1 MRGARISYSET
12 ELAWIKA
19 CCDMARTEL
28 HALFVQVFGRQ
39 DVSFDNIKSLCSRR
53 GWQTG
58 PDGRRRNAGK
68 SLVFTP
74 DQAAWLRANASLSRP
89 EVGPAFAAAF
99 PGTQITADKII
110 SWRKRN
116 RIATGRTGRF
126 EKGGVSHN
134 KGKKGFAAP
143 GSEKGWFRKGHI
155 PHTAR
160 GVGHESIDDEGY
172 VWMIVAGRNPHTGAD
187 TRRVM
192 KHRWL
197 WEQANGPVPA
207 GHALKCLDGDKTNTD
222 PSNWECIPRALLP
235 RLNGRFGR
243 DYDHVPAELKPTI
256 LAIAK
261 LEHKARELR
270 RTKA

>member
-19 CCDMARTEL
+19 CSDMPRTEL

-39 DVSFDNIKSLCSRR
+39 DVSFDHIKSLCSRK
-53 GWQTG
+53 GWKAG
-58 PDGRRRNAGK
+58 PDGRRRNLGK
-68 SLVFTP
+68 SLAFTP
-74 DQAAWLRANASLSRP
+74 DQVAWLRVNATLP
-89 EVGPAFAAAF
+89 KGEAEDAFRAAF
-99 PGTQITADKII
+99 PGSPVTAAKII

-126 EKGGVSHN
+126 AKGAISHN

-155 PHTAR
+155 PHTAH
-160 GVGHESIDDEGY
+160 GVGHESIDKEGY
-172 VWMIVAGRNPHTGAD
+172 VWIIVAERNPHTGAD

-207 GHALKCLDGDKTNTD
+207 GHALKCLDGDKANTD
-222 PSNWECIPRALLP
+222 PSNWDCVPRAILP

-243 DYDHVPAELKPTI
+243 DYDTAPAELKPTI
-256 LAIAK
+256 LAVAK

-270 RTKA
+270 GAKG